1 MCAKKESWFETTS
14 TQTHVLA
21 AQAGTHSPLRQR
33 STVSLQDEMRFAGWF
48 WRSTED
54 QQQTRSSRFWFLT
67 LTINTVICIIL
78 IPLITIPTAIG
89 LFLLLQSLCT
99 IILVPRTRQILRNI
113 FKGRKHPSTT
123 ENHQIY
129 PLADVEFFLTPN
141 QEVLLMAHKGGVS
154 ATALLVI
161 DKVPVGIRGN
171 MSAFIRA
178 IYSAGVPLFYALL
191 HAPVPSQS
199 LASHAALSD
208 AAQKRLGNLDNTQQA
223 AFTWRWGGMWKTRLL
238 LGTRRD
244 SSIHND
250 SVSEEVLENQTQHDI
265 QTLQIAFRTAY
276 PHIRLRR
283 LTGSELE
290 DGIRSLLLQGKP
302 PNFF

>member
-14 TQTHVLA
+14 TQTRVLA
-21 AQAGTHSPLRQR
+21 AQAGTPSSSRQR
-33 STVSLQDEMRFAGWF
+33 PTVSIQDEMRFTGWF

-54 QQQTRSSRFWFLT
+54 QQQTRSCRSWFLT
-67 LTINTVICIIL
+67 LIINTALCMIL
-78 IPLITIPTAIG
+78 IPLITTPTAIG
-89 LFLLLQSLCT
+89 LFLLLQSIST
-99 IILVPRTRQILRNI
+99 IIFFPRTRQILRNV
-113 FKGRKHPSTT
+113 FKSKKHLSTT

-141 QEVLLMAHKGGVS
+141 QDVLLMSHKGGIS

-199 LASHAALSD
+199 LPSHAALSNE
-208 AAQKRLGNLDNTQQA
+208 AQNTLSNLDNTQQA

-244 SSIHND
+244 SSISND
-250 SVSEEVLENQTQHDI
+250 SVSEEVLENQTQHDL